1 MPTIFTNYEFEFL
14 VVSQTESFLSLAKQ
28 TRKLILFLKYHNYIK
43 SNTSMLEGTKSDS
56 PLILPILLDVVEMS
70 SPFQQYLTAPIH

>member
-28 TRKLILFLKYHNYIK
+28 TRKLIITI
-43 SNTSMLEGTKSDS
+43 TSRAI
-56 PLILPILLDVVEMS
+56 P
-70 SPFQQYLTAPIH
+70 AC